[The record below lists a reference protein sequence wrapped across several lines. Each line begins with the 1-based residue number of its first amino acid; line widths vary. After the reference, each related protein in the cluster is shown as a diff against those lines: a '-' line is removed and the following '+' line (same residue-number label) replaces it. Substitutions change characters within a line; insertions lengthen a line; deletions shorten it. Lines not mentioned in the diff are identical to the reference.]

1 MHTINHSEPDF
12 WAPDPNGTPTKGTEQ
27 DALAQSALNS
37 TRLAIARWT
46 GGIHAPRML
55 EVGSLHV
62 SPQARWYAQTR
73 DGFEAWR
80 AQGGFSQQDHARNAR
95 DEEYFVPNID
105 IRTSDAFVE

>member
-1 MHTINHSEPDF
+1 MHTINQSEPDF
-12 WAPDPNGTPTKGTEQ
+12 WGPNPDGTPSNCAGQE
-27 DALAQSALNS
+27 ALAQSALNS

-80 AQGGFSQQDHARNAR
+80 AQGGFSQQDSARNPR
-95 DEEYFVPNID
+95 DEGYFVPSID
-105 IRTSDAFVE
+105 IRNTDAFVE